1 MTPLNSDLLDK
12 ILNEPKKLSPAQ
24 RRAVT
29 CDRMHIRIIAGAGA
43 GKTETLT
50 RKIVY
55 LLLVKGVDPSAIVA
69 FTFTEKAA
77 QGMKSRVYER
87 VRHLGGEEIC
97 ARLGEMFIGT
107 IHGYC
112 NRLLEENFGYGD
124 YGVLDEKQEMAYL
137 MHVGWS
143 LGLGASGYYATN
155 CEEFLNSLNVA
166 YGEMIPAKT
175 LEKKA
180 GDFYQ
185 KKCHYEA
192 SLEQHKRLTFNR
204 MVQLAVEKLQT
215 QPEVTDHVEYLIVD
229 EYQDINRAQEKLI
242 QLIGKGGGIFIV
254 GDPRQTIYQWRG
266 SDERC
271 FDEFAQNYAE
281 TATIRITE
289 NRRSTKAVIT
299 AANGF
304 SDTFEVHRYDHM
316 DVMRTEA
323 GGIYLAEMDN
333 NVAEVEW
340 IANHIQALVKK
351 GSCAY
356 KDIALL
362 FRSVTTSAPVFIDVF
377 RERDIPFVVGG
388 KVGLFRRLEIL
399 GMGKMF
405 AWLWDDGFWQSD
417 RYSSE
422 SRIYGDELFEEAV
435 LNWND
440 GIPEL
445 ALDGEGRERLVRW
458 KETVLSSSYDNFT
471 QVFAALLV
479 LLGYHRLDP
488 DDPRHAVIM
497 ANMGRF
503 NTLLTDYETAIML
516 GGRKRRNWQSDLK
529 GLCWYLNAYASS
541 KYEEQAGDD
550 VCGVDAVQLM
560 TIHQSKGLEWPLV
573 FIPALVNGRFPSSL
587 AGRQRHWLLPRDL
600 FAVEKYEGDTE
611 SERKLMYV
619 AMTRAKDVAAVSYF
633 THMNGRKKGRS
644 DFVDDVA
651 ELPGVV
657 PLTQEE
663 NLPDYAYVVGGR
675 SEELQTFTAGEIVDY
690 GKCPYFYRLR
700 HLWGYQPGISD
711 YLGYGRALHFCLR
724 ETADLMK
731 NEEMPPMTAVA
742 TAMEEHFFMPFVTEG
757 RMEKIKDAAKKH
769 LMKFAR
775 KYHEDMLRI
784 REVESRIEFPIQNA
798 IVTGKVDVILHD
810 GEDAIEVRDYKTSD
824 TATMPEDVALQV
836 RLYSRGLTSIGE
848 TVTRG
853 SVAYLEE
860 AEVDDVDVS
869 EDAIAGTV
877 AHVEESIA
885 NILAGKFLACPGDS
899 CERCDYGDICRW
911 KA

>member
-1 MTPLNSDLLDK
+1 MTPPNSDLLDK
-12 ILNEPKKLSPAQ
+12 ILNEPKKLSSAQ
-24 RRAVT
+24 RQAVT
-29 CDRMHIRIIAGAGA
+29 CDRTHIRIIAGAGA

-77 QGMKSRVYER
+77 QSMKSRVYER

-112 NRLLEENFGYGD
+112 NRLLEEHFGYGD
-124 YGVLDEKQEMAYL
+124 YGVLDDKQEMAYL
-137 MHVGWS
+137 MHVGWN
-143 LGLGASGYYATN
+143 LGLGKSGYYATN
-155 CEEFLNSLNVA
+155 CENFLSSLNVA
-166 YGEMIPAKT
+166 YGEMIPAGV

-185 KKCHYEA
+185 KMCQYEA
-192 SLEQHKRLTFNR
+192 SLERHKRLTFNR
-204 MVQLAVEKLQT
+204 LVQLAVENLQARS
-215 QPEVTDHVEYLIVD
+215 EVADHVEYLIVD

-242 QLIGKGGGIFIV
+242 HLIGEGGSIFIV

-271 FDEFAQNYAE
+271 FEEFAQNYAE
-281 TATIRITE
+281 TATIHITE

-304 SDTFEVHRYDHM
+304 SDTFESHQYDHM
-316 DVMRTEA
+316 KPMRAEA
-323 GGIYLAEMDN
+323 GGVYLAEMDN
-333 NVAEVEW
+333 DVAEVEW
-340 IANHIQALVKK
+340 IADHIQTLVTK
-351 GSCAY
+351 SACAY

-362 FRSVTTSAPVFIDVF
+362 FRSVTTSAPLFIDTF
-377 RERDIPFVVGG
+377 RERGIPFIVGG
-388 KVGLFRRLEIL
+388 KVGLFRRPEIL

-405 AWLWDDGFWQSD
+405 AWLWDDGFWQAD
-417 RYSSE
+417 RWSAQ

-445 ALDGEGRERLVRW
+445 ALDDEGRGRLVRW
-458 KETVLSSSYDNFT
+458 KDTVLSSSYDNFT
-471 QVFAALLV
+471 QVFAALVV
-479 LLGYHRLDP
+479 LLGYHELNPEDS
-488 DDPRHAVIM
+488 RHAVIM

-503 NTLLTDYETAIML
+503 NTLLTDFETATML

-529 GLCWYLNAYASS
+529 GLCWYLNTYASS

-550 VCGVDAVQLM
+550 VGGVDAVQLM

-587 AGRQRHWLLPRDL
+587 SGRARTWLLPRDL

-619 AMTRAKDVAAVSYF
+619 AMTRAKDVAVASYF
-633 THMNGRKKGRS
+633 THMNGRRKGRS

-651 ELPGVV
+651 GLPGVV
-657 PLTQEE
+657 PLTQDGT
-663 NLPDYAYVVGGR
+663 LPEYAYVVGGP

-700 HLWGYQPGISD
+700 HLWGYQPGMSD

-724 ETADLMK
+724 EAADLMK
-731 NEEMPPMTAVA
+731 NEDLPPMTAVA
-742 TAMEEHFFMPFVTEG
+742 TVMDDHFFMPFVTEG
-757 RMEKIKDAAKKH
+757 RMEKIKQAAKKH
-769 LMKFAR
+769 LMKFAG
-775 KYHEDMLRI
+775 KYHGDMLRI

-810 GEDAIEVRDYKTSD
+810 GEDSIEVRDYKTSD
-824 TATMPEDVALQV
+824 TATTPEDVALQV

-860 AEVDDVDVS
+860 AAVDEVDVS

-885 NILAGKFLACPGDS
+885 NILAGKFPACPGGS